1 LIEHHNT
8 EVVVLLFYSMIDN
21 KSHRGRPSRQLVYR
35 RLEEGIAE
43 LRERMGGLPS
53 PVEAED
59 IWTSIWYQEAHH
71 STALE
76 GNTLV
81 IAQVEALL
89 AEGRAVGNRELR
101 EYMEVT
107 GYANAAKWVYGQ
119 ALEPGD
125 WTSEAPLTI
134 TEVRYVHELAIGPVW
149 GVAPHPN
156 ATADERPG
164 NFRRHEIQPF
174 PGGMVP
180 PSWVEVSAT
189 MTDWVDSLV
198 TVTADANPVEALA
211 AAHAAFERTHPFLD
225 GNGRTGRLLLNLLLV
240 RLGYPPAIIYTRD
253 RNRYLRALRRADG
266 GDPGPLGELIA
277 RSVTDNLYR
286 FVVPAVA
293 GPHRLVPLV
302 ALATTTQNV
311 FALRAAIE
319 RGRLRAQKGSDGQW
333 RSTRAWVD
341 EYVQSKYRRQR

>member
-1 LIEHHNT
+1 M
-8 EVVVLLFYSMIDN
+8 SDN
-21 KSHRGRPSRQLVYR
+21 KSRRGRPPRQLVYQ
-35 RLEEGIAE
+35 RLEEAIAE
-43 LRERMGGLPS
+43 LRGRMGGLPS

-89 AEGRAVGNRELR
+89 AEGRAVGNKELR

-125 WTSEAPLTI
+125 WNSEEPLTI

-156 ATADERPG
+156 ATPEEKPG
-164 NFRRHEIQPF
+164 SFRRHDIQPF

-180 PSWVEVSAT
+180 PSWVEVPAT

-198 TVTADANPVEALA
+198 AITADANPVEALA

-253 RNRYLRALRRADG
+253 RNRYLRALRRADS

-293 GPHRLVPLV
+293 GPHRLVPIV
-302 ALATTTQNV
+302 ALATRTQSV
-311 FALRAAIE
+311 FTLRAAIE
-319 RGRLRAQKGSDGQW
+319 RGRLKAQKGADGQW

-341 EYVQSKYRRQR
+341 DYVASKYRRQR

>member
-1 LIEHHNT
+1 
-8 EVVVLLFYSMIDN
+8 MADN
-21 KSHRGRPSRQLVYR
+21 KSRRGRPSRQLVYQ
-35 RLEEGIAE
+35 RLEEGIGE
-43 LRERMGGLPS
+43 LRGRMGGLPS
-53 PVEAED
+53 PAEAED

-89 AEGRAVGNRELR
+89 AEGRAVGNKELR

-125 WTSEAPLTI
+125 WSSEAPLTI

-156 ATADERPG
+156 ATAEEKPG
-164 NFRRHEIQPF
+164 GFRRHEIQPF

-180 PSWVEVSAT
+180 PSWVEVSAA

-198 TVTADANPVEALA
+198 TITADANPVEALA

-253 RNRYLRALRRADG
+253 RNRYLRALRRADS
-266 GDPGPLGELIA
+266 GDPGPLGELVA

-293 GPHRLVPLV
+293 GPHRLVPIV
-302 ALATTTQNV
+302 ALATRTQSV
-311 FALRAAIE
+311 FTLRAAIE
-319 RGRLRAQKGSDGQW
+319 RGRLKAQKGADGQW

-341 EYVQSKYRRQR
+341 EYVESKYRRQR